1 MRFHMSSLRKQRCF
15 HLSHAVATVDTMNT
29 SEPFNRRL
37 RRLMRDRGLESKE
50 LASLSGLSPSYI
62 RVLLSES
69 GRTPSMNKVTDI
81 ASALK
86 VSVGELVGGDEEAAR
101 LRELREQAEAYEA
114 ARLAYQIQ
122 RNAPD
127 LFYGLIYRILIDPCV
142 TRASDDLLD

>member
-1 MRFHMSSLRKQRCF
+1 
-15 HLSHAVATVDTMNT
+15 
-29 SEPFNRRL
+29 
-37 RRLMRDRGLESKE
+37 
-50 LASLSGLSPSYI
+50 
-62 RVLLSES
+62 
-69 GRTPSMNKVTDI
+69 MNKVTDI